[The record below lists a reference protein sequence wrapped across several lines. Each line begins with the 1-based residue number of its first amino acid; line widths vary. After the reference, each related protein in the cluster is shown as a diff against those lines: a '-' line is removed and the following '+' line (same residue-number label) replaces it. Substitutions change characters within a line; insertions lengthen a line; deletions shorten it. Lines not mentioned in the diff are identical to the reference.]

1 MSAKPERFAHLKTIR
16 KEVFKEARDS
26 NLVTRGLSVESAA
39 GIIAAQKAIVSRA
52 TAEELESIA
61 RANGQQSHAGYW
73 HVRANMLSQIA
84 KEYGAGYLLT
94 TRKESKHD

>member
-1 MSAKPERFAHLKTIR
+1 MSTKPKRFAHLKAIR

-39 GIIAAQKAIVSRA
+39 GIIAAQKAIISRE
-52 TAEELESIA
+52 TADEFVSIA
-61 RANGQQSHAGYW
+61 RADGQQSHAGYW
-73 HVRANMLSQIA
+73 YVRANILAKIA

-94 TRKESKHD
+94 TRKEINHD